1 MDLVKNDNER
11 FDESLSKLFYYLK
24 SYQTWKN
31 ITNTANIDIDRTSL
45 MILHIIAKSK
55 KSLRIN
61 DLAKI
66 LEIEAPSISR
76 KIKYLEDSRLVE
88 RIMNEEDKRS
98 AYFKITSKAV
108 EIDKKMRACRQNL
121 SNNVLKNWNSR
132 DRLNLVKL
140 FDRFVEELI
149 ADQKGD

>member
-45 MILHIIAKSK
+45 TILHIIAKSK